1 MTGKITTNIRNLK
14 KMSNMRVG
22 FIGLGVMGSEM
33 AGHLQASKYELTV
46 FNRSE
51 KNRTNWKNKFKG
63 RVSSSLQEI
72 AEFSD
77 VIILCISKDEDV
89 EEVINGNDG
98 MLKNLKEGTI
108 IIDHS
113 TTSSE
118 LPIKMNKLLNP
129 LNIKFIDAPI
139 SGGQAGA
146 ESGQL
151 SVMAGGDKQ
160 SFDKVKEIINVYS
173 KFTKYMGKSG
183 SGQLTK
189 MVNQICIAGLI
200 QALSEGINFSEN
212 VGLNSRDVLE
222 VISKGAA
229 QSWQMENRWESML
242 RDEYDHGFAVDLM
255 KKDLAIVIKRAEKSG
270 INIDITK
277 IIDGFYTEIQ
287 DANGGR
293 WDTSSLLRRI
303 QKLTKKSV

>member
-1 MTGKITTNIRNLK
+1 
-14 KMSNMRVG
+14 MSNMKVG
-22 FIGLGVMGSEM
+22 FIGLGVMGFEM
-33 AGHLQASKYELTV
+33 AGHLQASRHELTV

-242 RDEYDHGFAVDLM
+242 QDEYDHGFAVDLM
-255 KKDLAIVIKRAEKSG
+255 KKDLGIIIKRAEKSG
-270 INIDITK
+270 INLDITK

-303 QKLTKKSV
+303 QRLIK

>member
-1 MTGKITTNIRNLK
+1 MTGKTTTNIRNLK
-14 KMSNMRVG
+14 KMSNVKVG
-22 FIGLGVMGSEM
+22 FIGLGVMGFEM
-33 AGHLQASKYELTV
+33 AGHLQASRYELTV

-89 EEVINGNDG
+89 EEVINGNQG
-98 MLKNLKEGTI
+98 MLKDLKEGTI

-129 LNIKFIDAPI
+129 LNIQFIDAPI

-151 SVMAGGDKQ
+151 SVMAGGDEH
-160 SFDKVKEIINVYS
+160 SFEKVKEIINIYS
-173 KFTKYMGKSG
+173 KFSKYMGESG

-242 RDEYDHGFAVDLM
+242 QDEYDHGFAVDLM
-255 KKDLAIVIKRAEKSG
+255 KKDLGIIIERAEKSG
-270 INIDITK
+270 INLDITK

-303 QKLTKKSV
+303 QRLIK

>member
-1 MTGKITTNIRNLK
+1 MTGKTTTNIRNLK
-14 KMSNMRVG
+14 KMSNVKVG
-22 FIGLGVMGSEM
+22 FIGLGVMGFEM
-33 AGHLQASKYELTV
+33 AGHLQASRYELTV

-129 LNIKFIDAPI
+129 LNIQFIDAPI

-151 SVMAGGDKQ
+151 SVMAGGDEQ
-160 SFDKVKEIINVYS
+160 SFDKVKEIINIYS
-173 KFTKYMGKSG
+173 KFSKYMGKSG

-242 RDEYDHGFAVDLM
+242 QDEYDHGFAVDLM